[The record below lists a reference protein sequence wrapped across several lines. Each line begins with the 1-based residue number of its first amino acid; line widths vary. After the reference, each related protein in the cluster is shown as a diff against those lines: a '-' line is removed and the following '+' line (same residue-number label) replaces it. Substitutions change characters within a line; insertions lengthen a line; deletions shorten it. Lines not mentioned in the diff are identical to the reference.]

1 MKTEKV
7 LKYVYP
13 FPHNTR
19 TLADGLTT
27 PRDGRRRAIHHVPQK
42 VVVVVHQTHDD
53 NFVNS

>member
-1 MKTEKV
+1 M
-7 LKYVYP
+7 
-13 FPHNTR
+13 FTR
-19 TLADGLTT
+19 FHTIHERDGLADGLTT